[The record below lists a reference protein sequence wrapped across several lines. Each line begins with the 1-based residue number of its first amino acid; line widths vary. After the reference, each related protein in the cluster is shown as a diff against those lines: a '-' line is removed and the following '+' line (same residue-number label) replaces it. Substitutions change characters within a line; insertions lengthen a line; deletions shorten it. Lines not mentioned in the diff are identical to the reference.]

1 MNSSVVALAK
11 QWRREGKCAKCGRVI
26 AHKLLHLRI
35 RRKLVRGSLVGLVRT
50 DVEFQPWE
58 EGGGEDSSN
67 FYKLLCHYFAHV
79 DAASYFACGDLL
91 KIATLMLDIF
101 LVSR

>member
-58 EGGGEDSSN
+58 EGGGGIRAISTN
-67 FYKLLCHYFAHV
+67 CCALFCT